1 MIMTTLT
8 KGRIRIMVWI
18 VVMFAGVAATFT
30 ALGMYA
36 VWFKVL
42 TVTLFVAL
50 VIIVGFIAN
59 HLWRQYSRK

>member
-1 MIMTTLT
+1 
-8 KGRIRIMVWI
+8 MVWI